1 MCRQNACVDCQ
12 QPFASPV
19 RQGPIS
25 KRCDLCQREWHNAQA
40 RKSRLKKADAGHLR
54 ICLHCSRQW
63 LARHA
68 KSKFCSRNCQYLS
81 SGGRVLVTCQRC
93 EKTFTTTLKRQ
104 AEGHRFCG
112 RACMRQSMWP
122 ITKNCIECGK
132 QFRRSPKGP
141 NGKNDKALYCSK
153 PCYFTALR
161 AGRVL
166 QDKAAIER
174 GRWHRGGRYASA
186 PSVRWTRTLEQAMR
200 GVHQHGAG
208 LWQAL
213 AATKWCEACGNACK
227 PGASRFC
234 SYACN
239 KNWRE
244 PRQCKCGETVENA
257 SVFGPPPQCKEC
269 RRAALAKQRRELKKR
284 IGDYR
289 KRCRKHGGF
298 YNPNCRRKDILLREG
313 FKCHVCGCKCHNN
326 ANFNDTRAAT
336 VDHHPIPL
344 SKGGD
349 HDWHNVRC
357 ACRQCNSRKSDA
369 WDGQRRLPMRGA
381 C

>member
-12 QPFASPV
+12 QLFVCPA
-19 RQGPIS
+19 RRGPIS
-25 KRCDLCQREWHNAQA
+25 KRCGPCQKAADLA
-40 RKSRLKKADAGHLR
+40 RSRQSNRKKADAGYSR
-54 ICLHCSRQW
+54 VCLYCNCHW
-63 LARHA
+63 LARHP

-81 SGGRVLVTCQRC
+81 SGGRVLLTCQQC
-93 EKTFTTTLKRQ
+93 DKKFTTNLTRKAQ
-104 AEGHRFCG
+104 GHRFCG
-112 RACMRQSMWP
+112 RACMREALRP
-122 ITKNCIECGK
+122 IAKNCIECGK

-186 PSVRWTRTLEQAMR
+186 PSVRWARTLDHAMR

-208 LWQAL
+208 LWEAL

-234 SYACN
+234 SYECN

-257 SVFGPPPQCKEC
+257 SPFGRPPHCEEC
-269 RRAALAKQRRELKKR
+269 RKKSRRIQRRMFR
-284 IGDYR
+284 DYR
-289 KRCRKHGGF
+289 RRCRTYGGHF
-298 YNPNCRRKDILLREG
+298 NGLVKPIDVFKRDRYVCHICHKKTHKVFHSKDPLS
-313 FKCHVCGCKCHNN
+313 
-326 ANFNDTRAAT
+326 AT

-357 ACRQCNSRKSDA
+357 ACKRCNELKGNK
-369 WDGQRRLPMRGA
+369 WDGQRRLPLTARA
-381 C
+381 